1 MVVRYAARLVIIFPP
16 EAEVPACVKGSPI
29 SCVEETTVLEGELA
43 LAIREDAVRTLLVE
57 GDARRERVLRKVD
70 FRFVG

>member
-1 MVVRYAARLVIIFPP
+1 
-16 EAEVPACVKGSPI
+16 
-29 SCVEETTVLEGELA
+29 VEETTVLEGELA